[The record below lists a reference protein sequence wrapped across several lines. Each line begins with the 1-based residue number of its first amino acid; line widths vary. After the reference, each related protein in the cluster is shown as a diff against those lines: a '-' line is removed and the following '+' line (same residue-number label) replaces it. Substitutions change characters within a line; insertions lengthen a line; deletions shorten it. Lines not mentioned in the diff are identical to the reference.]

1 MLITPLQFIYI
12 FAGEMR
18 DMLNILWLLLI
29 ASVVLALSSSS
40 EQQGDNLSIVEQIE
54 AQISESSQSS
64 LLNIIPSRQSSTT
77 PSARRLC
84 SSHRHHKAH
93 FTTVAP
99 AVPTVQFKNIF
110 VHKPTIKPS
119 LSLVFRLH
127 NIRI

>member
-1 MLITPLQFIYI
+1 MQFIYI

-40 EQQGDNLSIVEQIE
+40 EQQGDSLPIVEQIE

-64 LLNIIPSRQSSTT
+64 LLNIIPSRQSTT
-77 PSARRLC
+77 APTARRLC
-84 SSHRHHKAH
+84 SSHRHYRAY
-93 FTTVAP
+93 FSIATLILSTP
-99 AVPTVQFKNIF
+99 YF
-110 VHKPTIKPS
+110 VSYLAYKPTIKPS